1 MKSIVIIALA
11 LAFFACS
18 NDDGENALSYGG
30 QTYKSI
36 EIDALSWM
44 AENLNFNVNGS
55 RCYGQGELPS
65 YEEAEANCEKYGR
78 LYDWATVMSL
88 PDSCN
93 KNSCISQM
101 AVPHKGICPSGW
113 HIPSDIEWAALIEYA
128 GGSSIAGKMLKATSG
143 WNSVLSNGNGEDA
156 YKFAAL
162 PGGMGTSAVTFGF
175 ESYDGYWWS
184 ALDSKD
190 SYAFGQKMS
199 HGSDGTSFDRFPKS
213 HLLSVRC
220 LKD

>member
-1 MKSIVIIALA
+1 MISKFLFILSIAVVTAQAQPIIATVQTDTLTD
-11 LAFFACS
+11 S
-18 NDDGENALSYGG
+18 RDGK
-30 QTYKSI
+30 TYKTVKI
-36 EIDALSWM
+36 GTQIWM
-44 AENLNFNVNGS
+44 AENLNYDASG
-55 RCYGQGELPS
+55 RKCYDNNPT
-65 YEEAEANCEKYGR
+65 NCEKYGR
-78 LYDWATVMSL
+78 LYDWATAMSL

-93 KNSCISQM
+93 KSSCINQIT
-101 AVPHKGICPSGW
+101 APHKGLCPSGW
-113 HIPSDIEWAALIEYA
+113 HIPSSEEWEALIDYA
-128 GGSSIAGKMLKATSG
+128 GGPSIAGKKLKAKSG
-143 WNSVLSNGNGEDA
+143 WNSVLSNWNGEDA

-213 HLLSVRC
+213 HLLSIRC